1 MSHILRRHLKRR
13 GLVLGAA
20 LVLAATVAPAASAR
34 IIASGLD
41 DPRGIGFAPGGR
53 ILVVESLSGEIT
65 QLRRQRGFPRSTIAT
80 VPGAVDIASRGG
92 GRTYAVIG
100 SPPPSAP
107 PGRPAALLV
116 RIRADGSW
124 HTVADIGAYQKG
136 DPDPHDLEGNPRTSN
151 PNGLALL
158 RDGRILVVDAE
169 GNDLLLVGRN
179 GSVKTVARFPTRTV
193 PWPSGLGEGPPPGT
207 PVPSEAVPTS
217 VTVGPDG
224 AWYVAELRGF
234 PFTPGK
240 SRVWRVDP
248 RAREVECGSSPRCR
262 VYRDGFTSV
271 IDLDF
276 GDDRLYVLEIAKQG
290 LLAVEVFGAPPIG
303 ALWAVEDR
311 RKSELARG
319 KLLAPGGIAVGAT
332 RHGEVAFITT
342 GTIFGPGKGQVV
354 RLDVG
359 NGDDDN
365 GNGNGNNGD

>member
-1 MSHILRRHLKRR
+1 MSHILRRYLKRSW
-13 GLVLGAA
+13 LVLGTAAA
-20 LVLAATVAPAASAR
+20 LSAIAAPAASAR
-34 IIASGLD
+34 VVASGLD
-41 DPRGIGFAPGGR
+41 DPRGIGLAPGGR
-53 ILVVESLSGEIT
+53 ILVAESLSGQIT
-65 QLRRQRGFPRSTIAT
+65 QIRRQRGFPASTLAT
-80 VPGAVDIASRGG
+80 VPGLVDVASRGR
-92 GRTYAVIG
+92 GRTYGVIG
-100 SPPPSAP
+100 A
-107 PGRPAALLV
+107 PAALLV
-116 RIRADGSW
+116 RIHANGSW

-136 DPDPHDLEGNPRTSN
+136 DPDPHDLEDNPRTSN

-179 GSVKTVARFPTRTV
+179 GSIQTVARFPTRTV

-207 PVPSEAVPTS
+207 PVPSEAVPTA
-217 VTVGPDG
+217 VAVGPDG

-234 PFTPGK
+234 PFTAGK

-248 RAREVECGSSPRCR
+248 KARGVECGSSVRCR

-271 IDLDF
+271 IDLTF

-303 ALWAVEDR
+303 ALWAVEGR
-311 RKSELARG
+311 RKTELARG
-319 KLLAPGGIAVGAT
+319 ELLAPGGIAVGAT

-342 GTIFGPGKGQVV
+342 GTILGPGKGQVV

-359 NGDDDN
+359 NGDDN
-365 GNGNGNNGD
+365 GNGNDDD

>member
-1 MSHILRRHLKRR
+1 MSHILRRHLKRW
-13 GLVLGAA
+13 GVVLGAVT
-20 LVLAATVAPAASAR
+20 VLAAIVAPAASAR
-34 IIASGLD
+34 VIASGLD

-65 QLRRQRGFPRSTIAT
+65 QLQRQRGFPRSTIAT
-80 VPGAVDIASRGG
+80 VPGAVDIASRGR

-107 PGRPAALLV
+107 PGGPTALLV
-116 RIRADGSW
+116 QIRADGSW
-124 HTVADIGAYQKG
+124 RTVADIGAYQKR
-136 DPDPHDLEGNPRTSN
+136 DPDPHDLENAPTTSN

-158 RDGRILVVDAE
+158 SNGRILVVDAE
-169 GNDLLLVGRN
+169 GNDLLLVRRN
-179 GSVKTVARFPTRTV
+179 GSIQTVARFPTRPV
-193 PWPSGLGEGPPPGT
+193 PWPSGLPEGPPPGT

-217 VTVGPDG
+217 VTIGPDG

-248 RAREVECGSSPRCR
+248 KARGVQCGSSSLCR

-303 ALWAVEDR
+303 ALWAVEGR

-319 KLLAPGGIAVGAT
+319 TLLAPGGVAVGAT

-359 NGDDDN
+359 NGDDD
-365 GNGNGNNGD
+365 GNGNGDDNN

>member
-1 MSHILRRHLKRR
+1 MSHILRRYLKRWVV
-13 GLVLGAA
+13 VLGAA
-20 LVLAATVAPAASAR
+20 LALVAIVVPAASAR
-34 IIASGLD
+34 VIASGLD

-53 ILVVESLSGEIT
+53 ILVVESLSGEVT

-80 VPGAVDIASRGG
+80 VPGAVDVASRGPG
-92 GRTYAVIG
+92 QTYAVTG
-100 SPPPSAP
+100 APPPSVP
-107 PGRPAALLV
+107 PGLTAARLL
-116 RIRADGSW
+116 RLHADGSW
-124 HTVADIGAYQKG
+124 HTVANIGAYQKR
-136 DPDPHDLEGNPRTSN
+136 DPDPHDLENAPTTSN

-158 RDGRILVVDAE
+158 SNGRILVVDAE
-169 GNDLLLVGRN
+169 GNDLLLVRRN
-179 GSVKTVARFPTRTV
+179 GSIQTVARFPTRTV

-207 PVPSEAVPTS
+207 PVPSEAVPTA
-217 VTVGPDG
+217 VAVGPDG

-234 PFTPGK
+234 PFTAGK
-240 SRVWRVDP
+240 SRIWRVDP
-248 RAREVECGSSPRCR
+248 RARGVECGSSSRCR

-271 IDLDF
+271 IDLTF

-303 ALWAVEDR
+303 ALWAVEGR

-319 KLLAPGGIAVGAT
+319 TLLAPGGVAVGAT
-332 RHGEVAFITT
+332 RRGEVAFITT

>member
-1 MSHILRRHLKRR
+1 MPENLRRCLKRWS
-13 GLVLGAA
+13 LVLGGVA
-20 LVLAATVAPAASAR
+20 VLAATIPAAASAR
-34 IIASGLD
+34 VIASGLD
-41 DPRGIGFAPGGR
+41 NPRGIGFAPGGR

-80 VPGAVDIASRGG
+80 VPGAVDIASRGR

-107 PGRPAALLV
+107 LGRPAALLV
-116 RIRADGSW
+116 RIRANGSW
-124 HTVADIGAYQKG
+124 RLVADIGAYQKR
-136 DPDPHDLEGNPRTSN
+136 DPDPHDIEDNPTTSN

-158 RDGRILVVDAE
+158 PNGRILVVDAE
-169 GNDLLLVGRN
+169 GNDLLLVRRN
-179 GSVKTVARFPTRTV
+179 GSIQTVARFPTRTV

-207 PVPSEAVPTS
+207 PVPSESVPTS

-248 RAREVECGSSPRCR
+248 KARGVDCGSSRRCR

-271 IDLDF
+271 IDLAF
-276 GDDRLYVLEIAKQG
+276 GDDRLYVLELVKQG
-290 LLAVEVFGAPPIG
+290 LLALEVFGAPPIG
-303 ALWAVEDR
+303 ALWAVEGR

-319 KLLAPGGIAVGAT
+319 SLLAPGGVAVAGEDDN
-332 RHGEVAFITT
+332 EVAFVTT
-342 GTIFGPGKGQVV
+342 GTILGPGQGQVV
-354 RLDVG
+354 RLDVS

-365 GNGNGNNGD
+365 GNGDD